1 MMIKTV
7 GQPGLKQSETD
18 EAGGEWEYA
27 LQLSSWVRGSFWV
40 FCSFKTFRWAC
51 GALVLVLLT

>member
-1 MMIKTV
+1 V

-18 EAGGEWEYA
+18 EADGEWEYA
-27 LQLSSWVRGSFWV
+27 LQLSSWVCGSFWV